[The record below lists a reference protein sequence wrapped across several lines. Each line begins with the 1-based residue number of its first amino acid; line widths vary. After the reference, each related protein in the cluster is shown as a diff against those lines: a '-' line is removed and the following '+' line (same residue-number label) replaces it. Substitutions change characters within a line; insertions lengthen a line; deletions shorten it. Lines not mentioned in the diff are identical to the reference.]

1 MTDVFSS
8 AKRSAI
14 MSRIKGEN
22 TTPEIIVRKLLH
34 SMGYRFRLH
43 ESKLPGKP
51 DIVLPRHAKIIF
63 VHGCFWHG
71 HGRCSRATLPST
83 NIDFWRKKISGNK
96 LRDVKVRREL
106 RYGGWKVSVIWQCQ
120 LKDITR
126 LKGRLLGF
134 LQE

>member
-51 DIVLPRHAKIIF
+51 DIVLPRHEKIIF

-106 RYGGWKVSVIWQCQ
+106 RYSGWKVSVIWQCQ

-126 LKGRLLGF
+126 LKGRLLEF

>member
-22 TTPEIIVRKLLH
+22 TTPESIVRKLLH

-51 DIVLPRHAKIIF
+51 DIVLPRHEKIIF

-106 RYGGWKVSVIWQCQ
+106 RYSGWKVSVIWQCQ

-126 LKGRLLGF
+126 LKGRLL
-134 LQE
+134 E